1 MSERQKSTETTTY
14 KLVMIGDSGVGKSCL
29 LQKLLDVSAQNSFI
43 STIGVDVR
51 THNFDEN
58 GRSFKLQVWD
68 TGGQQRYRP
77 VLASCYRNA
86 DGIILVFD
94 VTSQKTFKNLG
105 QWISEISEFTPN
117 EGIYIPKLLI
127 GNKSDLNVKR
137 EIKTEVA
144 QEFAKQ
150 NKMSYIE
157 TSALNT
163 TNVKEAF
170 CTLVQNK

>member
-1 MSERQKSTETTTY
+1 MPAPLRQNWRNLNMSERQKSTETTTY

-43 STIGVDVR
+43 STIGVDVRQGCWKILLNLILYEVRLGLSQRQRHKFCDFR

-105 QWISEISEFTPN
+105 
-117 EGIYIPKLLI
+117 
-127 GNKSDLNVKR
+127 
-137 EIKTEVA
+137 KT
-144 QEFAKQ
+144 F
-150 NKMSYIE
+150 
-157 TSALNT
+157 
-163 TNVKEAF
+163 F
-170 CTLVQNK
+170 